1 MCARFTL
8 AEPRRLAIAFPKYR
22 FVQAERPRYNIAP
35 TDPVP
40 ATKND
45 RRDTIEML
53 RWGLVPFW
61 APGPGVGVRMINARA
76 EGIAHKRAFARAFAA
91 QRALV
96 WADGFYEWAG
106 PKGYKQPYRFVVDD
120 GGPFAFAGLWESFG
134 DPEAPLETVTIVTTA
149 ANAVVEPIHD
159 RMPVILDAG
168 DLDRWLYTDDLAE
181 AESMLVPFD
190 PARMRRYAVS
200 TRVSRVGYEEPDAIA
215 PATPAANP
223 LFPDPV

>member
-8 AEPRRLAIAFPKYR
+8 AEPRRLTVAFPRYHLER
-22 FVQAERPRYNIAP
+22 PERPRYNIAP
-35 TDPVP
+35 TDPVL

-45 RRDTIEML
+45 RRNAIEPL

-61 APGPGVGVRMINARA
+61 ASGPEAGVRMINARA
-76 EGIAHKRAFARAFAA
+76 EGIAHKRAFARAFAS

-106 PKGYKQPYRFVVDD
+106 PKGHKQPYRFVVDD
-120 GGPFAFAGLWESFG
+120 GAPFAFAGLWESFG
-134 DPEAPLETVTIVTTA
+134 DPKAPLETVTIVTTA

-168 DLDRWLYTDDLAE
+168 DIERWLYTDDLAE
-181 AESMLVPFD
+181 AESMLVPFSAQRTRGY
-190 PARMRRYAVS
+190 PVS
-200 TRVSRVGYEEPDAIA
+200 TRVSRVGYEEPDAIDEA
-215 PATPAANP
+215 PAARP
-223 LFPDPV
+223 LFADPA